1 MKKPDRLVKRNAQQ
15 VRMTLTG
22 DPELFFLGLQTL
34 AVLLVPVLSAIAV
47 LLVPVMSVLAVLL
60 VPVMPVL
67 AVLLVPVMPV
77 LAVLL
82 VPVMPVLAVLLVP
95 VMSVLAVLL
104 VPAVFGQGPLSDR
117 RGCSKLGFPSLSGE
131 RRTMRPKATSGV
143 KNNDNTTSV
152 TTARGTQLFRI
163 ANNNSPKQAIE
174 KQGIAE
180 RTWRKCKSCVG
191 SDSDGI
197 DTWSKE

>member
-82 VPVMPVLAVLLVP
+82 VPVM
-95 VMSVLAVLL
+95 SVLSVLL

-180 RTWRKCKSCVG
+180 RTWRKCESCVG